1 MDSPKQQF
9 LDRLKKEDMTNN
21 QEKNQLIQIDREITE
36 ILESPRKD

>member
-1 MDSPKQQF
+1 MDSPNQQF
-9 LDRLKKEDMTNN
+9 LDRLKKQDMTNN